1 MQSPRTR
8 TPLSGLRTLAGAL
21 AATAILAAAGAAQ
34 AQVAGST
41 RLGVGVVELRAVAEG
56 WSVKKQALGHAV
68 VNETGEQVG
77 KITDIIVAPDT
88 SVSYAIVGAGGFL
101 GVRRHD
107 VAIPVSWLKVS
118 DDTVVLQGATREAIK
133 AIPPFEYAR

>member
-1 MQSPRTR
+1 
-8 TPLSGLRTLAGAL
+8 
-21 AATAILAAAGAAQ
+21 
-34 AQVAGST
+34 
-41 RLGVGVVELRAVAEG
+41 VAEG

-68 VNETGEQVG
+68 VNESGEQVG

-88 SVSYAIVGAGGFL
+88 SVSYAIIGAGGFL

-118 DDTVVLQGATREAIK
+118 EDTVVLEGATRAAIK
-133 AIPPFEYAR
+133 AFPPFEYAR